1 MAPGGT
7 GHTAT
12 GRAII
17 SPVSQRGKGSL
28 EMKPAVKATQ
38 LESESG
44 PQDAA

>member
-17 SPVSQRGKGSL
+17 SPVSQRGSL